1 MRIVLQLTLSKL
13 SSNNAQ
19 HSAGRIRSA
28 PIALLPMHR
37 QIIMYMSARAICG
50 QAIVLDDVDI
60 DDTALQFR
68 HAP

>member
-1 MRIVLQLTLSKL
+1 
-13 SSNNAQ
+13 
-19 HSAGRIRSA
+19 
-28 PIALLPMHR
+28 MHR